1 MAHDQEMLGPI
12 KGLLSWR
19 RGMKEDKLMEIIFK
33 LPSRQLN
40 TRFFPKDKWLFIG
53 HQTKRHFATSKEK
66 EKTNDSVD
74 LSKMP
79 VPKVIALPKA
89 FPDVVYPK
97 IGPVTNN
104 FLFY

>member
-1 MAHDQEMLGPI
+1 MLGQI
-12 KGLLSWR
+12 KGLVSWR

-33 LPSRQLN
+33 LPSRHLN
-40 TRFFPKDKWLFIG
+40 TKLFPKDKWLFIG
-53 HQTKRHFATSKEK
+53 HQTKRPFATSKEK

-89 FPDVVYPK
+89 FPEVIYPK
-97 IGPVTNN
+97 ISPVTNE
-104 FLFY
+104 FIFY